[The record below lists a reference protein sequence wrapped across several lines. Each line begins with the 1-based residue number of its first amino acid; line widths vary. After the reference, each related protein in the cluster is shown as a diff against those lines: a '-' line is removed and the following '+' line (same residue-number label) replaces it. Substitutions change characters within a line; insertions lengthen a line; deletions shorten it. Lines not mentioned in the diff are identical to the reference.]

1 VKDDSEQL
9 RGGVAGA
16 HGSPLEIQRR
26 VLELIATGQ
35 SLDRVLNALVLGME
49 AQHANMRG
57 SILLIAED
65 GFHLKTAAA
74 PNLPARYQELVEE
87 LIGIGPTAGS
97 CGTAC
102 FRRARVVVKDIATDP
117 LWSAYT
123 EIAEQ
128 FELRACW
135 SEPIFSRDGSVLGSF
150 AMYYAEPRAPST
162 QELESINIA
171 ARLAAIAIDRARAD
185 AALRLNEERLNFA
198 LTASKMGTWD
208 WDIERDY
215 VAWSDGV
222 EPLFGLAQGTFT
234 RDFAGYLMLI
244 LDEDQGRVRAAIDT
258 VLWGEAQDYMVEHR
272 ITWPDGS
279 LRWLECKGRVYR
291 RSDGTPARMAGT
303 VADVSERKRSELALR
318 ESEEQLRQSQKMEA
332 IGRLAGGVAH
342 DFNNLLTAIGG
353 YSSLAL
359 LEFPLDDPRREY
371 LEEIQRAGERGA
383 SLTKQLLASGRK
395 QVLSPKPLDLNAL
408 VDDLTSLLR
417 RVIGEDV
424 ELDWQRASAP
434 AVVFADAG
442 QLEQVIMNLAVN
454 ARDAMPDG
462 GTLAIASSSV
472 LLEAGDVRAPEGRY
486 VLLSVNDSGHGMDQ
500 ETMARM
506 FEPFFT
512 TKDPGKGTGLGL
524 STVYGIV
531 QQLSGSI
538 RARSAVGRGT
548 LFEVYLPE
556 RERDVLSE
564 YPESIVPPVSG
575 GAETVLLVEDE
586 SQVRKLVYEVL
597 QSRGYRV
604 LAAKDALEAIPLE
617 ENFPDRIDL
626 LITDVVMP
634 GMSGRELAQHLSATR
649 PETKVL
655 FISGYTDD
663 ALLRHG
669 ATTPGHGFLQKP
681 FALEDLLLRIRALL
695 DSR

>member
-222 EPLFGLAQGTFT
+222 ELGLTAACDGSSA
-234 RDFAGYLMLI
+234 RVACIG
-244 LDEDQGRVRAAIDT
+244 GRTARPRAWPARSRTSRSANARSLRCARAKSSSASHRRWKPSVAWRAAWHMI
-258 VLWGEAQDYMVEHR
+258 
-272 ITWPDGS
+272 
-279 LRWLECKGRVYR
+279 
-291 RSDGTPARMAGT
+291 
-303 VADVSERKRSELALR
+303 
-318 ESEEQLRQSQKMEA
+318 
-332 IGRLAGGVAH
+332 
-342 DFNNLLTAIGG
+342 
-353 YSSLAL
+353 
-359 LEFPLDDPRREY
+359 
-371 LEEIQRAGERGA
+371 
-383 SLTKQLLASGRK
+383 
-395 QVLSPKPLDLNAL
+395 
-408 VDDLTSLLR
+408 
-417 RVIGEDV
+417 
-424 ELDWQRASAP
+424 
-434 AVVFADAG
+434 
-442 QLEQVIMNLAVN
+442 
-454 ARDAMPDG
+454 
-462 GTLAIASSSV
+462 
-472 LLEAGDVRAPEGRY
+472 
-486 VLLSVNDSGHGMDQ
+486 
-500 ETMARM
+500 
-506 FEPFFT
+506 
-512 TKDPGKGTGLGL
+512 
-524 STVYGIV
+524 STIC
-531 QQLSGSI
+531 
-538 RARSAVGRGT
+538 
-548 LFEVYLPE
+548 
-556 RERDVLSE
+556 
-564 YPESIVPPVSG
+564 
-575 GAETVLLVEDE
+575 
-586 SQVRKLVYEVL
+586 
-597 QSRGYRV
+597 
-604 LAAKDALEAIPLE
+604 
-617 ENFPDRIDL
+617 
-626 LITDVVMP
+626 
-634 GMSGRELAQHLSATR
+634 
-649 PETKVL
+649 
-655 FISGYTDD
+655 
-663 ALLRHG
+663 
-669 ATTPGHGFLQKP
+669 
-681 FALEDLLLRIRALL
+681 
-695 DSR
+695 